1 MAFTH
6 DRPTANRHYVT
17 AYSTT
22 TGNRL
27 AIYASSKVS
36 SFRSINTYN
45 NKSITRDNTSVN
57 SFSGGSQY
65 QYGSDS
71 RFTTQTNA
79 GSNFSNSARTI
90 DNRVYDADQEST
102 VYGSTNNADRG
113 NGFTNLGGTNATDGG
128 AGGNTALQGTTGE
141 VKYDNSFVSKAYYFN
156 GSNSASYRIVYN
168 EVETIEGGYTTLTK
182 TSTRRNGGAN
192 YASSEGLSSTARTG
206 SILAYTYTSTSWN
219 GSSYSDNDGNS
230 GSNSYSTSGST
241 TGSFSHINTGVVKT
255 LLSSKTGNIYTADTD
270 TVSTSQS
277 YSQLSSDL
285 LQTFSSYFTFQ
296 TLTFSDF
303 TSTVRTSS
311 DYVTESESLSTF
323 YNNDYK
329 IYTIYGGAA
338 YVEGGVTLPNLGVT
352 GASTVSTY
360 GFIPSQQTIVN
371 TYSTRFRTAEP
382 ATYTSTR
389 TFPSNASSGATRTT
403 RIDREGTRLTTS
415 SLALNDPADFGR
427 STSSAKVFTT
437 QTFNNGF
444 TDTTVTNGS
453 VSTATTR
460 SYANQTTVS
469 ASGKNTILSQFE
481 SSYIG
486 SDGYSTFYYPS
497 VSQVM
502 TTYPSRVALNISN
515 TISSIETINLTTGRI
530 ADNFTSTQSGFGRE
544 NYRLS
549 VLTRDKGKQGG
560 IQYESS
566 TNISGAVRS
575 TYPISIADEVI
586 TTSTRT
592 SPAATINLTVNS
604 AESNSYTFSA
614 GLPLGLE
621 LKLNRYMTFLPI
633 DGYGSIFSTV
643 GNSTDKSSF
652 LLKYEGD
659 GSSVVRFTS
668 TGKYSTSQTGGSDQ
682 TRTDRTTQ
690 SFASVLNGL
699 AKIQQ
704 GQQYPNGQETVAK
717 MTDIGA
723 GFNYYPAAG
732 GQVFTDTEGT
742 IIYRS
747 MNPASFFMFGGSN
760 SSSFSLNNP
769 GANND
774 FKTQTI
780 PANSVLFAQLS
791 TFVKAGAGILTVDR
805 KQ

>member
-6 DRPTANRHYVT
+6 NRPTAYRHYVT

-22 TGNRL
+22 TGNRTTPF
-27 AIYASSKVS
+27 ASSRES
-36 SFRSINTYN
+36 SLRSTYN
-45 NKSITRDNTSVN
+45 NQSITNDQTAVN
-57 SFSGGSQY
+57 SFSGGSAYEY
-65 QYGSDS
+65 QS
-71 RFTTQTNA
+71 RSAFTTETYMLNS
-79 GSNFSNSARTI
+79 GSYSERTI
-90 DNRVYDADQEST
+90 DNRVYNEDQEST
-102 VYGSTNNADRG
+102 VYGSTSNADRG
-113 NGFTNLGGTNATDGG
+113 NGFTNRGGINATNGG
-128 AGGNTALQGTTGE
+128 AGGNTLLLGTTAE
-141 VKYDNSFVSKAYYFN
+141 SKYNNSFVSKAYYFN
-156 GSNSASYRIVYN
+156 GSYSASYRIVYN

-182 TSTRRNGGAN
+182 TSTARNGGAN
-192 YASSEGLSSTARTG
+192 YASSQVLSSTARNG
-206 SILAYTYTSTSWN
+206 SIISYTYTSYTEY
-219 GSSYSDNDGNS
+219 SSSSSNNDGNS
-230 GSNSYSTSGST
+230 HSSSSSTSGST
-241 TGSFSHINTGVVKT
+241 IGSFTSIATIAVKT
-255 LLSSKTGNIYTADTD
+255 LLSSETGIIYTADTG

-277 YSQLSSDL
+277 YSKLSSDL
-285 LQTFSSYFTFQ
+285 LQTLSSHFTFK

-303 TSTVRTSS
+303 NSTVRTSS

-338 YVEGGVTLPNLGVT
+338 YVEGGVTLPNFGVT
-352 GASTVSTY
+352 GASTASTF
-360 GFIPSQQTIVN
+360 GNVPSQQTAFN

-382 ATYTSTR
+382 ATYISTR
-389 TFPSNASSGATRTT
+389 TVRSNASSGATVTT
-403 RIDREGTRLTTS
+403 RIDRDGTRLTTS

-437 QTFNNGF
+437 ITFNNRF
-444 TDTTVTNGS
+444 TDTTVTNGY

-469 ASGKNTILSQFE
+469 AFGKTSILSQFE

-497 VSQVM
+497 ITYVM
-502 TTYPSRVALNISN
+502 TTYLSRVALNISN
-515 TISSIETINLTTGRI
+515 TISNNQTINLTTGRI
-530 ADNFTSTQSGFGRE
+530 QHNFTSTQTGF
-544 NYRLS
+544 NVSYYQLS
-549 VLTRDKGKQGG
+549 FLTRDKGEQGG

-592 SPAATINLTVNS
+592 SPAATIDLTVNS

-690 SFASVLNGL
+690 SFASVLKGL

-704 GQQYPNGQETVAK
+704 GQEYPNGQETVVRRS
-717 MTDIGA
+717 MLG
-723 GFNYYPAAG
+723 GFFWNQTQIAG
-732 GQVFTDTEGT
+732 GQRFTDTEGT
-742 IIYRS
+742 VVYREI
-747 MNPASFFMFGGSN
+747 NPTSFFMFGGSD
-760 SSSFSLNNP
+760 SSGLSLSDAA
-769 GANND
+769 ANNE

-780 PANSVLFAQLS
+780 PANSVAFAPLS
-791 TFVKAGAGILTVDR
+791 TYLKAGAVIRTIDR